1 MVRSPAT
8 LSLLLGIVGVA
19 LAVFSP
25 AQVSA
30 TAPLSVSPLIYF
42 PLVANNSGGWTCAPS
57 VSATFWLFPNWEFTE
72 QIALGK
78 GSLLVESFESPGTPA
93 YWNLWINDQTGAT
106 VTPNVLMSGQSPS
119 YDFYPTSDGLYTI
132 VIYNSFPIS
141 LTFNEQ
147 HQTCSPM

>member
-19 LAVFSP
+19 LAVFTP
-25 AQVSA
+25 AQVLA
-30 TAPLSVSPLIYF
+30 TAPLSVSPRIFF
-42 PLVANNSGGWTCAPS
+42 PLVANNSGGWTCAPP
-57 VSATFWLFPNWEFTE
+57 VSTTFVLFPQHEFTE
-72 QIALGK
+72 QIALSK
-78 GSLLVESFESPGTPA
+78 GSLLIVSVQSPDTYA

-106 VTPNVLMSGQSPS
+106 VSPTVLMSGQSPS

-132 VIYNSFPIS
+132 VIINSYPIS

-147 HQTCSPM
+147 HQTCSPI